1 MSFNLIEMNNFALFD
16 NDKYLSHMKFKAQMI
31 ASFLK
36 GEIEGNPEVEIE
48 NISKIEEGKPG
59 TLSFLANPKY
69 EKYIYET
76 KASIVLVNKDFKPD
90 KPVSVTLIRVE
101 NAYDSFA
108 SLLELYQQSKPR
120 RTGIN
125 SLASVHENVTLG
137 ENVYIGDF
145 TVIESKTRIGNSAK
159 IYPQVY
165 LGEGVEIGENTI
177 IYAGVKIYE
186 GCIIGKNCIIH
197 SGTVIGSDGFGFAPQ
212 ADKSYK
218 KIPQIGIVI
227 IEDNVEIGS
236 NCCIDRATM
245 GATIIHSGVKLD
257 NLIQIAHNVEVGEN
271 TAMAAQTGI
280 AGSTKVGKN
289 NMFSGQVAIVG
300 HLNIG
305 NDIKIGGQAGI
316 MRDLKDGE
324 VLQGSPAINF
334 KDFWKSTAIFNK
346 LPELRYQVMQHERD
360 IKDLKEKNSSTGN
373 P

>member
-1 MSFNLIEMNNFALFD
+1 
-16 NDKYLSHMKFKAQMI
+16 MKFKAQMI
-31 ASFLK
+31 AQFLK
-36 GEIEGNPEVEIE
+36 GEIEGNPEVEVE

-59 TLSFLANPKY
+59 TLSFLSNPKY

-76 KASIVLVNKDFKPD
+76 QASIVLVNKDFKAE
-90 KPVSVTLIRVE
+90 KPVSATLIRVE
-101 NAYDSFA
+101 NAYESFA
-108 SLLELYQQSKPR
+108 SLLELYQQAKPQK
-120 RTGIN
+120 TGVHT
-125 SLASVHENVTLG
+125 LASIREDAILG

-145 TVIESKTRIGNSAK
+145 TVVESGSKIGNNVK

-165 LGEGVEIGENTI
+165 IGEGVEIGDGTL

-186 GCIIGKNCIIH
+186 GCRIGKNCIIH
-197 SGTVIGSDGFGFAPQ
+197 SGTVIGSDGFGFTPQ
-212 ADKSYK
+212 ADKTYK

-236 NCCIDRATM
+236 NCSIDRATM
-245 GATIIHSGVKLD
+245 GATILHTGVKLD

-305 NDIKIGGQAGI
+305 NDIKIGGQSGV

-334 KDFWKSTAIFNK
+334 RDFWKSTAIFNK
-346 LPELRYQVMQHERD
+346 LPELRYQVLQLERD

-373 P
+373 

>member
-1 MSFNLIEMNNFALFD
+1 
-16 NDKYLSHMKFKAQMI
+16 MKFKAQMI

-36 GEIEGNPEVEIE
+36 GEIDGNPEVEVE
-48 NISKIEEGKPG
+48 NISKIEDGKPG
-59 TLSFLANPKY
+59 TLTFLANPKY

-76 KASIVLVNKDFKPD
+76 QASIVLVNNSFKPE
-90 KPVSVTLIRVE
+90 KPVSATLVRVE
-101 NAYDSFA
+101 NAYEAFA
-108 SLLELYQQSKPR
+108 SLLELYQQSKPQK
-120 RTGIN
+120 TGIHN
-125 SLASVHENVTLG
+125 LASIREDAMVG

-145 TVIESKTRIGNSAK
+145 AVIDSKARIGNNVK

-165 LGEGVEIGENTI
+165 IGEGVEIGEGTLL
-177 IYAGVKIYE
+177 YSGVKVYE
-186 GCIIGKNCIIH
+186 GCKIGKNCIIH
-197 SGTVIGSDGFGFAPQ
+197 SGTVIGADGFGFAPQ
-212 ADKSYK
+212 ADKTYK

-227 IEDNVEIGS
+227 IEDNVEIGA

-245 GATIIHSGVKLD
+245 GATIIHTGVKLD

-305 NDIKIGGQAGI
+305 NDIKVGGQSGI

-334 KDFWKSTAIFNK
+334 KDFWKSSAIFNK
-346 LPELRYQVMQHERD
+346 LPDLRYQVMQHERD
-360 IKDLKEKNSSTGN
+360 IKELKEKK
-373 P
+373 